1 MSGCVNFGQA
11 VGQVSQRHIH
21 GTAHVWLWASMVII
35 HALHKFQQHSER
47 TFNSWHMC
55 GCGLV
60 CHLSYHRHSI
70 PQHSERTHAPVCS
83 HLLLRIVQ
91 GAAHQGWT
99 TPRAH
104 RCSLE
109 EQAPSAQTAQATWWP
124 RLNTQLLPTCSCECN
139 GAVKNELLGESASF
153 CLCILLLSLSKYVLN
168 SATST

>member
-60 CHLSYHRHSI
+60 CVTCHITDTQFLSTVNARTHLSVVISSSVSCKVQPTRDGRPLEPIDVHSRNRLHRHKQLKLPGGPGSTRNFC
-70 PQHSERTHAPVCS
+70 PLVLVSAMVQLKTNCWAKVRVFVC
-83 HLLLRIVQ
+83 VFY
-91 GAAHQGWT
+91 
-99 TPRAH
+99 
-104 RCSLE
+104 C
-109 EQAPSAQTAQATWWP
+109 
-124 RLNTQLLPTCSCECN
+124 
-139 GAVKNELLGESASF
+139 
-153 CLCILLLSLSKYVLN
+153 
-168 SATST
+168 